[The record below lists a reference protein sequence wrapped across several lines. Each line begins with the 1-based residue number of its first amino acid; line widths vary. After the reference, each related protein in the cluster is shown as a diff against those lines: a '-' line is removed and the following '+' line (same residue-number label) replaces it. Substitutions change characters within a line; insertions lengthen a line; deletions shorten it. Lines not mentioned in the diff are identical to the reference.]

1 MLDQQSLNPSIIYG
15 ADMTVSDVY
24 NLQNEKVSEVELRDD
39 IFGVSIKKHVLH
51 QVVMGQLAKR
61 RSGTAATKNRS
72 AVRCSGSKLWRQ
84 KGTGRARVGSGS
96 APGRKGGGVA
106 FGPSPRDYSQKVP
119 KKVKKAALRMA
130 LTDKVQNNRL
140 IIVDDFRLPEIKTKN
155 FVGTMSGF
163 DVKKGLIVTNDK
175 SENLE
180 KSSKNV
186 PLMKVMRY
194 QGLNVYDILRYD
206 HLFLERPAVQKIE
219 EALVP

>member
-1 MLDQQSLNPSIIYG
+1 
-15 ADMTVSDVY
+15 MTVSDVY
-24 NLQNEKVSEVELRDD
+24 NLENEKVSEVELRDD
-39 IFGVSIKKHVLH
+39 IFDVPIKKHVLH

-72 AVRCSGSKLWRQ
+72 AVKCSGSKLWRQ

-106 FGPSPRDYSQKVP
+106 FGPSPRDYTQKVS

-130 LTDKVQNNRL
+130 LTDKVQNNCL
-140 IIVDDFRLPEIKTKN
+140 IIVEDFSLPEIKTKK
-155 FVGTMSGF
+155 FAGTMRGF
-163 DVKKGLIVTNDK
+163 DVKKALIITNDK

-186 PLMKVMRY
+186 PFMKVMRY

-206 HLFLERPAVQKIE
+206 HLFLERPAVQNIE
-219 EALVP
+219 EALIS